1 MMGEG
6 GKPQILQD
14 TKTWISKEIQH
25 TVYVQ
30 FYDAFFSPNML
41 TSLKLAD
48 GLQLKTFIVATEEV
62 VTMTVLSACI
72 RT

>member
-1 MMGEG
+1 MGEG

-14 TKTWISKEIQH
+14 TKTRISKQIQP
-25 TVYVQ
+25 TIYSILR
-30 FYDAFFSPNML
+30 FLFSPNML

-48 GLQLKTFIVATEEV
+48 TLQLKTFIAATEEV
-62 VTMTVLSACI
+62 VTVTVLSACI